1 MLIGYARVS
10 THDQILNLQQDAL
23 AKAGCTKIFTDT
35 ASGTK
40 AERKGLEESLNYV
53 RKGDTLVVWRLDRLG
68 RSLPHL
74 IATMTDL
81 EERGIGF
88 KSLTENIDTT
98 TSGGKLIFHIFGALA
113 EFERNLIRERTT
125 AGLIAARARGKK
137 AAGQKPS
144 LPNSAGLPRNSTT
157 QDTRYRRFA
166 GPSRSPKLRCTAQ
179 SRVRKEANNPQLKYS
194 ALLLKFDLAQDFSSL
209 PGIPR
214 VSRPV
219 PRG

>member
-137 AAGQKPS
+137 G
-144 LPNSAGLPRNSTT
+144 GR
-157 QDTRYRRFA
+157 
-166 GPSRSPKLRCTAQ
+166 PKALTG
-179 SRVRKEANNPQLKYS
+179 KQLS
-194 ALLLKFDLAQDFSSL
+194 IAQDLYEKRHPIGEICRMLKISKATLYRAIKSEE
-209 PGIPR
+209 
-214 VSRPV
+214 
-219 PRG
+219 RG